1 MTLPCLRCCALAVLL
16 LLPALLFAA
25 PPDGGAGGGKLWAY
39 VGTYTQKGSKGIYR
53 FDYDPATGKLT
64 GKSLAAEAKN
74 PSFLAIA
81 PDRRFLYACSE
92 IADFEGKKTGA
103 IAAFAIDPKTGN
115 LTALNQQP
123 SGGTGPCHVVVDR
136 AGKHVLAANYGSGS
150 VCVLPIEPDGR
161 LGKASDVVQHHG
173 SSVNKE
179 RQEGPHAHCVAL
191 DAANRF
197 CIVCDLGLDKLM
209 VYRYDAG
216 RGKLTSNDPPSAAVA
231 PGAGPRH
238 FAFHPNGRYGYVT
251 NELDMTVTAFA
262 YDPDA
267 GTLRK
272 LETVASIPGAPK
284 PTDSTAEIEVHPSG
298 RFVYN
303 SNRGHDT
310 IATYAVDPKT
320 GELTRKGEQGND
332 VKVPRHFTIDPA
344 GKYLLVANQDGDS
357 VVVFAIDAQTGAVT
371 PTDTKVEVPMPVCVV
386 LMPAG
391 G

>member
-1 MTLPCLRCCALAVLL
+1 MVVLPTLL
-16 LLPALLFAA
+16 LAA
-25 PPDGGAGGGKLWAY
+25 PPDAPAGHKLWAY

-53 FDYDPATGKLT
+53 FDYDPVTGKLT
-64 GKSLAAEAKN
+64 GQTLAAEAKN
-74 PSFLAIA
+74 ASFLAIS

-92 IADFEGKKTGA
+92 IADFEGKPTGA
-103 IAAFAIDPKTGN
+103 IAAFAIDAKTGN

-150 VCVLPIEPDGR
+150 VCVLPLESDGR
-161 LGKASDVVQHHG
+161 LGKATDVVQHRG
-173 SSVNKE
+173 SSVNKN
-179 RQEGPHAHCVAL
+179 RQEGPHAHCVTL

-197 CIVCDLGLDKLM
+197 CVVCDLGLDKLM
-209 VYRYDAG
+209 VYRYDAE
-216 RGKLTSNDPPSAAVA
+216 RGKLTPNDPPSAAVA

-251 NELDMTVTAFA
+251 NELNLTVTAFA
-262 YDPDA
+262 YDPEA
-267 GTLRK
+267 GTLKK
-272 LETVASIPGAPK
+272 LETVASIPDTPK

-303 SNRGHDT
+303 SNRGYNT
-310 IATYAVDPKT
+310 IAAYAVDAKT
-320 GELTRKGEQGND
+320 GELTRKGEQGHD
-332 VKVPRHFTIDPA
+332 VKVPRHFAIDPA
-344 GKYLLVANQDGDS
+344 GKYLLAANQDGDS
-357 VVVFAIDAQTGAVT
+357 IVVFAIDPQTGALT
-371 PTDTKVEVPMPVCVV
+371 PTDTRVEVPMPVCVV